1 MLEATRSGEG
11 LEVFC
16 PPMPEVGDQVGLDNK
31 GEGEPR
37 ADGDACASLREGDQ
51 KYLFKAGL
59 GELLGRPG
67 RSLPWPSRQQG
78 GWALDSSH
86 WTPPPGS

>member
-1 MLEATRSGEG
+1 MNLSIVGEGERREGRARELLEATRSGEG

-37 ADGDACASLREGDQ
+37 ADGDASAS
-51 KYLFKAGL
+51 
-59 GELLGRPG
+59 
-67 RSLPWPSRQQG
+67 
-78 GWALDSSH
+78 
-86 WTPPPGS
+86 